1 MQQMVQ
7 ALQSE
12 QAKRIDVKPG
22 KKLMKKAAQEQA
34 EARLVYINCNI
45 SMRCHHCELP
55 TLFSQGGYVRK

>member
-22 KKLMKKAAQEQA
+22 KKLMKKAAEEQA
-34 EARLVYINCNI
+34 QARSVNYL
-45 SMRCHHCELP
+45 
-55 TLFSQGGYVRK
+55 Q